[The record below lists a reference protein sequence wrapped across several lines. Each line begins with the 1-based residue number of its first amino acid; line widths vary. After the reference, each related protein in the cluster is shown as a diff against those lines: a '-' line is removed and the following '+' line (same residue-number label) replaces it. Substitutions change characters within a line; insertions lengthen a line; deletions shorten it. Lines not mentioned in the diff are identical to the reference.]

1 MRRSSSYTASAS
13 DLESHLTVETCLE
26 SWEDIRMLW
35 PTLNPLSVRRALKR
49 IFFIFFVAPI
59 ILGALFLYVAL
70 NYSYSEGERAGY
82 LQKFSQKGWICKSYE
97 GEIAMT
103 TAPGVAPVI
112 WDFSIWDEAVAAKM
126 RGLSG
131 RRVALHYREYR
142 YIPTNCFGET
152 GYFVDSVTLAE

>member
-1 MRRSSSYTASAS
+1 
-13 DLESHLTVETCLE
+13 
-26 SWEDIRMLW
+26 MLW
-35 PTLNPLSVRRALKR
+35 PTVNPLSVRRALKR

-59 ILGALFLYVAL
+59 ILGALFLYFVL
-70 NYSYSEGERAGY
+70 NYSYSDGERAGY

-103 TAPGVAPVI
+103 TLPGVAPLI

-131 RRVALHYREYR
+131 KRVVLHYREYR
-142 YIPTNCFGET
+142 HIPTNCFGET
-152 GYFVDSVTLAE
+152 AYFVDSVALAE